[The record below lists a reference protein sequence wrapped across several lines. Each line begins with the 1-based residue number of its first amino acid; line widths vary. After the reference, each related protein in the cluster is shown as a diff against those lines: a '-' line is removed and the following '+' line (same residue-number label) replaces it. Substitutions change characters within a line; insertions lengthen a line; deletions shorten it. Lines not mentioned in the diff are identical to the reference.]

1 MYLEILGRTVFGA
14 NYSSLHPD
22 GKKEILFA
30 RKGHPPEFGDHFYFK
45 FELEE
50 SPVLI
55 AVADGDLGER
65 VASRETLRFLAEQFE
80 GFIENDDVSA
90 QLTRMVEAVNR
101 ELFEKYTGKGNPGD
115 VIGASL
121 TAACF
126 FRGTAYFLQIG
137 KNCGYIFR
145 NGELKRLVRIQTLLE
160 LLRLDGHPFEIIR
173 SGYGANNPLQLM
185 GWKEVVLPELTE
197 STIEPDDIFLLCTKG
212 LLLYDENGDVDTWMP
227 GAFHPSPDLG
237 EIEVRLLDFLEQR
250 EIYDIFGNDSTIL
263 VKVTAGPNS

>member
-1 MYLEILGRTVFGA
+1 MYLEILGQTVFGV
-14 NYSSLHPD
+14 NSLHLHPE

-30 RKGHPPEFGDHFYFK
+30 RKGHPPEFGDHFHFK
-45 FELEE
+45 FELDE

-80 GFIENDDVSA
+80 GFITNDDVPA
-90 QLTRMVEAVNR
+90 QLTPMVEAVNR

-126 FRGTAYFLQIG
+126 FRGTAYFLQVG
-137 KNCGYIFR
+137 KTCGHIFR
-145 NGELKRLVRIQTLLE
+145 KGELKRLVVIQTLLE
-160 LLRLDGHPFEIIR
+160 LLRLDGHPFESICW
-173 SGYGANNPLQLM
+173 GYGANNPLQLM
-185 GWKEVVLPELTE
+185 GWREEVLPALTE

-227 GAFHPSPDLG
+227 GSFQASSDIE
-237 EIEVRLLDFLEQR
+237 EIETRLFDYLGKR
-250 EIYDIFGNDSTIL
+250 ELYDEFGNDSTIL
-263 VKVTAGPNS
+263 IKVTAGPDL